1 MFNNIY
7 IYLHNIALQSQL
19 LIPLQKRNNPLV
31 LVGY

>member
-7 IYLHNIALQSQL
+7 LFIQYIALQSQL
-19 LIPLQKRNNPLV
+19 LIPLQKRDNPLV